1 MPHIYWILDQSIK
14 KPKVDEKPKLQKKSK
29 KWLIWDKQRLKYG
42 KNVGKSGL
50 SIDKSISC

>member
-42 KNVGKSGL
+42 KNVDKSGL